1 MYVHRQGSVPG
12 GRIADV
18 QSHGQRL
25 RAWKV
30 LQSDLQELQDQL
42 QDRGGSVQNGES
54 VSQQFYLSAIR
65 FINPS
70 LCCTIV
76 GAWYYENKVNPDL
89 IKCNRKIK
97 LCITV
102 IKWHKCL
109 FWNGEMYREGM
120 FIIENQWAKHEFIY
134 FLLLISSTY

>member
-18 QSHGQRL
+18 QSRAQRL

-70 LCCTIV
+70 LRCTIV
-76 GAWYYENKVNPDL
+76 GAWYYENKVNPDCIWL
-89 IKCNRKIK
+89 SVIEK
-97 LCITV
+97 LNYV
-102 IKWHKCL
+102 
-109 FWNGEMYREGM
+109 
-120 FIIENQWAKHEFIY
+120 
-134 FLLLISSTY
+134 LL